1 MLDRSW
7 RRAWEQAGG
16 MPDAALHDRL
26 LAAWREPQRHYH
38 TLQHLDEC
46 IALLAPALDLAEH
59 PGEVELAL
67 WFHDAV
73 YDVTR
78 GDNEQRSAD
87 WARQAALAA
96 GLSAEA
102 ARRLHALVMATR
114 HDALPS
120 TRDAQLLV
128 DVDLA
133 ILGAPPVRFDE
144 YERQVRAEYAWVP
157 ETVFRQKRRE
167 VLAGMLARPR
177 LYATQRFHDALEM
190 SARANLVR
198 SIAQLSAPA

>member
-1 MLDRSW
+1 V
-7 RRAWEQAGG
+7 
-16 MPDAALHDRL
+16 
-26 LAAWREPQRHYH
+26 
-38 TLQHLDEC
+38 DEC

-87 WARQAALAA
+87 WARQAALA
-96 GLSAEA
+96 GGVSTEA
-102 ARRLHALVMATR
+102 AQRLHALVMATR

-133 ILGAPPVRFDE
+133 ILGAPRARFDD

-157 ETVFRQKRRE
+157 EPVFRQKRRE
-167 VLAGMLARPR
+167 VLAGMLARPQ
-177 LYATQRFHDALEM
+177 LYATQRFHAALEA
-190 SARANLVR
+190 SARANLAR
-198 SIAQLSAPA
+198 SIAQLAAPA